1 MINRDY
7 NKEYLQHVVNVN
19 AFVYI
24 LFTSHMEHTAQICI
38 GFALHSTTD
47 STQEQ
52 DAIVLTSS
60 PTPNH
65 A

>member
-19 AFVYI
+19 AFVYMC
-24 LFTSHMEHTAQICI
+24 LSHMEHTAQICI
-38 GFALHSTTD
+38 GFALHSTTN